1 MKKQNDG
8 GQAFPRNYA
17 YINPESG
24 RSEMVAIKGMT
35 LRAYFAA
42 KAMNRLVSIEDDRA
56 TYEQQ
61 ADDGEDYQTWRMR
74 WNKLLSERS
83 VEQAD
88 ALIEALKK

>member
-8 GQAFPRNYA
+8 GPAFPNMPA
-17 YINPESG
+17 DSSIETWDS
-24 RSEMVAIKGMT
+24 GMT